1 MGVLALL
8 GGGEFS
14 PVGENEAID
23 RRLLAAAG
31 GADVVVLPTA
41 DAFEHPQVAVDHAVA
56 WFADFGARASGLMV
70 LNRRDA
76 LDEANA
82 VAVRAA
88 RFVYLVGDSPLH
100 LRSVMKGTP
109 VWEAI
114 GDVLAS
120 GGVVAAAGAAAAGIC
135 DPMTDPRGGAFT
147 LGLAIVRPLAIVN
160 QAETWS
166 HDRLHRTR
174 QLASGF
180 PVATLPSGTAL
191 ICTDGRWDT
200 VGTGVELTGT
210 LPSGSA

>member
-1 MGVLALL
+1 MGTLALL
-8 GGGEFS
+8 GGGEFG
-14 PVGENEAID
+14 PVGANEDID
-23 RRLLAAAG
+23 RRLLGAAG
-31 GADVVVLPTA
+31 STDVVVLPTA

-56 WFADFGARASGLMV
+56 WFAGLGATATGLMV

-76 LDEANA
+76 LDEAMA
-82 VAVRAA
+82 ATVSAA

-109 VWEAI
+109 VWAAI
-114 GDVLAS
+114 GDVLTA

-147 LGLAIVRPLAIVN
+147 LGLGLARPLAIVN

-174 QLASGF
+174 QLAGNF

-191 ICTDGRWDT
+191 IRSDAGWETLGE
-200 VGTGVELTGT
+200 GVEVTGE
-210 LPSGSA
+210 LPGA